1 MKDAKKSRHQL
12 VSELRE
18 LRQQIADLKALEAER
33 REAEDG
39 QRQALTEA
47 LVATQALRENERFL
61 QGILEAMQDGISVLD
76 RDLNVIRVSQWME
89 RMYADQ
95 TPLVGRKCYEV
106 YQQRQSP
113 CPWCPSIPTIETGEA
128 HTEIVPYPSAEEP
141 TGWIELSAFPLK
153 DADDRVLSVIEYVKD
168 ITERKQAEE
177 ALQQRNQELE
187 LLNRASQALTSTLDL
202 DQVLGTVLEEVRH
215 LLGVVASSIWLVDPE
230 TDELICRQAAG
241 PRSEMVRDW
250 RLSMGEGIAG
260 WVVLHGESVVVPDTR
275 DDERYYPRVE
285 QQMGIP
291 LRSMISVPLWV
302 KERVIGALQV
312 LDAGVSRFDTE
323 DLALVEPLAASAAI
337 AIENARLHKEVL
349 DHAQQLEQRVQE
361 RTAELQAQY
370 ARLDAILNSTTDGI
384 VVTDATGNIIQ
395 ANPVAQAW
403 LSQTFSQRDAGRLQE
418 AIQSLA
424 QRAAEKPE
432 IALELTEADLELS
445 VAPVA
450 EKEVQKPTAAVV
462 DIHDV
467 SHLKEMDRMKATFID
482 NISHEL
488 RTPVT
493 TIQGYA
499 YLLQRVSP
507 EDEKWN
513 RYLST
518 MIQEMD
524 RQVQLVEDI
533 VQISRIY
540 AKRLAVEPQP
550 TPLNELTETAVADHQ
565 TLAQERGLT
574 LEHRPV
580 DPGPVVLADSEQMA
594 QVLNSLVGD
603 AIRYTPEG
611 RKVIVS
617 TKMEEAEEGKERA
630 WAKVSVSDTGEGIP
644 AEDLPHI
651 FERFFRKEEPRSRRV
666 FETGLRLMTVKGIV
680 ELHGG
685 QVTVETREGMGTTF
699 TVRLPLAGRFSAQG
713 PSPLCETRKWD
724 KAR

>member
-1 MKDAKKSRHQL
+1 MGTEMKDQDRTKEQL
-12 VSELRE
+12 TSELTR
-18 LRQQIADLKALEAER
+18 LRQRIAELEALETKRKQVE
-33 REAEDG
+33 
-39 QRQALTEA
+39 EA
-47 LVATQALRENERFL
+47 L
-61 QGILEAMQDGISVLD
+61 
-76 RDLNVIRVSQWME
+76 
-89 RMYADQ
+89 
-95 TPLVGRKCYEV
+95 
-106 YQQRQSP
+106 RQSQ
-113 CPWCPSIPTIETGEA
+113 A
-128 HTEIVPYPSAEEP
+128 
-141 TGWIELSAFPLK
+141 ELSAILDSIPVTVILVDRDRRVRRVNSAAVESVGRQTEEMIGLRGGEALRCLHSLDDPRGCGFGPFCKTCAVRCAVLDTFETGSSHYQVEGRLPLAV
-153 DADDRVLSVIEYVKD
+153 DENQGNRDLLVSTTLLNVSGSQMVLVCIDDITDRVQV
-168 ITERKQAEE
+168 EE
-177 ALQQRNQELE
+177 TLQQRNRELE
-187 LLNRASQALTSTLDL
+187 LLNRASQVLSSILDL

-230 TDELICRQAAG
+230 TDELVCRQAAG

-250 RLSMGEGIAG
+250 RLAMGEGIAG
-260 WVVLHGESVVVPDTR
+260 WVVRHGESVVVPDTR
-275 DDERYYPRVE
+275 ADERYYPGVE

-312 LDAGVSRFDTE
+312 LDAGTGRFDTE

-349 DHAQQLEQRVQE
+349 DHAQQLEQRVEE

-395 ANPVAQAW
+395 ANSVAQAW
-403 LSQTFSQRDAGRLQE
+403 LSQTLSRQDAGRLQE

-424 QRAAEKPE
+424 QRADERPE

-445 VAPVA
+445 AAPVA
-450 EKEVQKPTAAVV
+450 EKEVQESAAAVV

-499 YLLQRVSP
+499 YLLQRASP

-513 RYLST
+513 RYLNT

-611 RKVIVS
+611 RTVIVS
-617 TKMEEAEEGKERA
+617 TKMEETDGGKERP
-630 WAKVSVSDTGEGIP
+630 WATVSVSDTGGGIP
-644 AEDLPHI
+644 MEDLPHI
-651 FERFFRKEEPRSRRV
+651 FERFFRKEEPRSKRV

-685 QVTVETREGMGTTF
+685 QVTVETEEGTGTTF
-699 TVRLPLAGRFSAQG
+699 TVRLPLAGRFSA
-713 PSPLCETRKWD
+713 
-724 KAR
+724 